1 MSVLLWWMYIPIL
14 LKDYWFKNHKFFSE
28 TKTKQNKCFLT
39 LFLLVEFSN
48 MRLYA
53 VVVVRVTGEKP
64 KKKNSFAHVC
74 TYLRIRI
81 ATYHNGC
88 FCEILPENY
97 FRPISILNTIVQQIL
112 QIKATIFSKKPL
124 FFLVSTHWYLKLE
137 FVSNTFWTSKK

>member
-1 MSVLLWWMYIPIL
+1 MFSYLVFTCRIFKHETICSCSGKGYWRKAKKKKLALHMYI
-14 LKDYWFKNHKFFSE
+14 
-28 TKTKQNKCFLT
+28 
-39 LFLLVEFSN
+39 
-48 MRLYA
+48 
-53 VVVVRVTGEKP
+53 
-64 KKKNSFAHVC
+64 C

>member
-1 MSVLLWWMYIPIL
+1 MFSHLVFTCRIFKHETICSCSG
-14 LKDYWFKNHKFFSE
+14 KGYWRK
-28 TKTKQNKCFLT
+28 
-39 LFLLVEFSN
+39 
-48 MRLYA
+48 A
-53 VVVVRVTGEKP
+53 

-124 FFLVSTHWYLKLE
+124 FFSRKYSLVLKIGICFKYFLDI
-137 FVSNTFWTSKK
+137 KKVAS